1 MMMTHYRQ
9 PQRLNESS
17 ISLSPTLRENSS
29 TVFADTFSTKVENSY
44 TFIVKIEKA
53 ALRDAQSTDLDD
65 WMHEL
70 TEIIM
75 HLCT

>member
-44 TFIVKIEKA
+44 TFIKKMKKLSGEMHKA
-53 ALRDAQSTDLDD
+53 LLL
-65 WMHEL
+65 M
-70 TEIIM
+70 IGCM
-75 HLCT
+75 N